1 MLRPREPRGDRDRH
15 RPVGADRRPE
25 QEPRQQHDD
34 EVRRDRDDEVRHGR
48 GERTAGRNARKL
60 IEEEKVDIIMGTAG
74 VPAAALPNVAGPG
87 KLVFDYGDS
96 AAYLIEAAT
105 AADLEAV
112 AAKLEVLGGRLALVL
127 KKLPE

>member
-1 MLRPREPRGDRDRH
+1 MD
-15 RPVGADRRPE
+15 
-25 QEPRQQHDD
+25 
-34 EVRRDRDDEVRHGR
+34 
-48 GERTAGRNARKL
+48 TAKYSYYIR
-60 IEEEKVDIIMGTAG
+60 TAG

-112 AAKLEVLGGRLALVL
+112 AAKLEVWRPPGACAEKAAGISPGR
-127 KKLPE
+127 EGST

>member
-1 MLRPREPRGDRDRH
+1 M
-15 RPVGADRRPE
+15 
-25 QEPRQQHDD
+25 
-34 EVRRDRDDEVRHGR
+34 
-48 GERTAGRNARKL
+48 
-60 IEEEKVDIIMGTAG
+60 
-74 VPAAALPNVAGPG
+74 LPNVAGPG